1 MKAFEK
7 WQEERIIKILTH
19 LDNLF
24 TFKAGEKEGWRA
36 ALEWTLRMSKEL
48 DEQDAPISM
57 QEVIEQELEN

>member
-7 WQEERIIKILTH
+7 HLAKDHHYVRPTSFDAEIMRQE
-19 LDNLF
+19 
-24 TFKAGEKEGWRA
+24 WRA
-36 ALEWTLRMSKEL
+36 ALEWALVTSKEL